1 MTAPDARE
9 AALEELNRLAALE
22 ARKAVAAHALA
33 TVETFPLDGSIKTLG
48 WGVIDW
54 VEAWLL
60 QPDGD
65 EAGEPYRLTREQLN
79 FVLWFYAIDNRGRF
93 IYRRAVLRRAKGW
106 GKSPFLGALA
116 LAELCGP
123 VRFAR
128 WNEDGEPVG
137 KPHPAPWIVIAG
149 VSETQTENTM
159 AAIRSMVEQSALVEA
174 EGLDIGKTRIF
185 TPSGGKIMPVTA
197 SSSTQEGARPSFA
210 IMDETHHWMESN
222 GGYALA
228 KVIRRNLAKS
238 RDGMARAIE
247 TTNAHGPGQDSV
259 AEVSYLAYL
268 AQQEK
273 RTRGKGI
280 LYDSREAPGS
290 IDLSNRDELMD
301 GLAMAYGDSLW
312 VDLERIAEEVYDPA
326 TPPEEARRFYLNQ
339 IVAAADSWL
348 APHEY
353 DANGPEERSKK
364 GLPALAPLKRSE
376 PGKWREVDT
385 VCLGFDGGRTDDSSA
400 LVAVRMSDGAA
411 FLLGL
416 WEKPEG
422 PSGVGW
428 EVNQDDVRGV
438 VDNAF
443 ATLDVI
449 GFFSDVAYWETD
461 VDRWRELYGERLLV
475 KATTRHTIAWDMRSH
490 QGDTVRAVEALHRAF
505 IDGEVPHDG
514 EPRLRRHVLNAR
526 RRPNRWGVSFGKE
539 TRESPKKVDALAA
552 LLLAVMARQRVIADG
567 ALAKRRKPTGRLYGF

>member
-1 MTAPDARE
+1 
-9 AALEELNRLAALE
+9 
-22 ARKAVAAHALA
+22 
-33 TVETFPLDGSIKTLG
+33 
-48 WGVIDW
+48 
-54 VEAWLL
+54 
-60 QPDGD
+60 
-65 EAGEPYRLTREQLN
+65 
-79 FVLWFYAIDNRGRF
+79 
-93 IYRRAVLRRAKGW
+93 
-106 GKSPFLGALA
+106 
-116 LAELCGP
+116 
-123 VRFAR
+123 
-128 WNEDGEPVG
+128 
-137 KPHPAPWIVIAG
+137 
-149 VSETQTENTM
+149 M
-159 AAIRSMVEQSALVEA
+159 AAIRAMVEQSPLVEA

-210 IMDETHHWMESN
+210 IMDETHHWTESN

-228 KVIRRNLAKS
+228 RVIRRNLAKS

-259 AEVSYLAYL
+259 AEISYLAYL
-268 AQQEK
+268 SMKEK
-273 RTRGKGI
+273 RSRATGI
-280 LYDSREAPGS
+280 LYDSREAPGH
-290 IDLSNRDELMD
+290 IDLADRDALMD

-353 DANGPEERSKK
+353 DANERDD
-364 GLPALAPLKRSE
+364 LAPLKFAE
-376 PGKWREVDT
+376 PGKWRTADT
-385 VCLGFDGGRTDDSSA
+385 VCLGFDGSRTDDSTA

-422 PSGVGW
+422 PTGVGW

-438 VDNAF
+438 VDHAF

-449 GFFSDVAYWETD
+449 AFFSDVAYWETD

-475 KATTRHTIAWDMRSH
+475 KATTRHTVAWDMRGH
-490 QGDTVRAVEALHRAF
+490 RAETVRAIEALHRAF
-505 IDGEVPHDG
+505 VDSEVPHDG
-514 EPRLRRHVLNAR
+514 DQRLRRHVLNAR
-526 RRPNRWGVSFGKE
+526 RRPNQYGVGFGKE

>member
-1 MTAPDARE
+1 MTAEDAR
-9 AALEELNRLAALE
+9 AAELEELTRLAAIE
-22 ARKAVAAHALA
+22 ARKAIAAHALTTIEA
-33 TVETFPLDGSIKTLG
+33 FPLDGSVKTLG

-54 VEAWLL
+54 VEGWLL

-65 EAGEPYRLTREQLN
+65 DAGEPYRLTREQLN
-79 FVLWFYAIDNRGRF
+79 FVLWFYAVDDRGRF
-93 IYRRAVLRRAKGW
+93 VYRRAVLRRAKGW

-128 WNEDGEPVG
+128 WGPDGEAVG
-137 KPHPAPWIVIAG
+137 KAHPAPWIVIAG

-159 AAIRSMVEQSALVEA
+159 AAIRAMVEQSPLVEA
-174 EGLDIGKTRIF
+174 AGLDIGKTRIF
-185 TPSGGKIMPVTA
+185 TPAGGKIMPVTA

-210 IMDETHHWMESN
+210 IMDETHHWTESN

-228 KVIRRNLAKS
+228 RVIRRNLAKS

-259 AEVSYLAYL
+259 AEISYLAYL
-268 AQQEK
+268 AMKEK
-273 RTRGKGI
+273 RTRATGI
-280 LYDSREAPGS
+280 LYDSREAPGH
-290 IDLSNRDELMD
+290 IDLSDRDALMD

-353 DANGPEERSKK
+353 DANARDD
-364 GLPALAPLKRSE
+364 LAPLKRSE
-376 PGKWREVDT
+376 PGKWREADT
-385 VCLGFDGGRTDDSSA
+385 VTLGFDGGRTDDSTA

-422 PSGVGW
+422 PSGNGW

-438 VDNAF
+438 VDHAF
-443 ATLDVI
+443 ATLDVVA
-449 GFFSDVAYWETD
+449 FFSDVAYWETD
-461 VDRWRELYGERLLV
+461 VDRWRELHGERLLV
-475 KATTRHTIAWDMRSH
+475 KATTRHTIAWDMRAH

-552 LLLAVMARQRVIADG
+552 LLLAVMARSRVIADG
-567 ALAKRRKPTGRLYGF
+567 ALARRRKPTGRLYGF